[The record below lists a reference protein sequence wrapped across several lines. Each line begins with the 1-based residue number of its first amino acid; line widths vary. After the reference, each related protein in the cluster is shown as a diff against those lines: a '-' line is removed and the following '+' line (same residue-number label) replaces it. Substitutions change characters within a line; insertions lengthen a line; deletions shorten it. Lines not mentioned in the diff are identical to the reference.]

1 MGLVFDDYYAW
12 MQDGAP
18 NLWQSKTSR
27 NMNIMRARLEN
38 NVAIGATAK
47 KEAKIFYDDAAN

>member
-1 MGLVFDDYYAW
+1 MLCAW

-27 NMNIMRARLEN
+27 NMNIMRVRLEN
-38 NVAIGATAK
+38 NVAMGATAK
-47 KEAKIFYDDAAN
+47 KEAKIFDDDAAN